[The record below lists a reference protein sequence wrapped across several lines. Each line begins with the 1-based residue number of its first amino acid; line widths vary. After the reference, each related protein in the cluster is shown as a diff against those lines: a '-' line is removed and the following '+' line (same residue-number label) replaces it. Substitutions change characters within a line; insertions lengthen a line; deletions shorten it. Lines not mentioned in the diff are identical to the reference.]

1 MVKKYSL
8 SQNLKYTYRL
18 LLKYEGH
25 RYSIFGMLRLI
36 VEVMAP
42 FFTMALPSVV
52 IALLLA
58 SKDKGEVVLL
68 VLGYAIILLLLHT
81 CKNYLEQRTQT
92 ITFLFRIGVLEE
104 LVRKIM
110 GIDYAYIESEEG
122 QEQLTK
128 AKRAILEGNEVGCE
142 ALINETLIFIINI
155 TGLIVYSIV
164 SARLN
169 IWILLFLVVTTL
181 VVIYMNRRNR
191 KWVEN
196 HKDCWTPYDKKLNYL
211 YVQSIDTKNGKDIRL
226 YKVKEW
232 FLESFDELFNG
243 RFKWYK
249 DEYKRYYFAKVI
261 ERFMALL
268 RDGIVYGYLIYEM
281 VQGMSLDLFLLYLG
295 VVAGFSIWMKK
306 IFDSFHKMEM
316 NSDIITD
323 YRNFMTINDE
333 EDNIDGMSIL
343 RSKTHEIKLEKVS
356 FKYPGSDNYVLKNIN
371 LTIEEG
377 EKLALV
383 GMNGAGKSTLVKL
396 ICGLYTPT
404 KGRILLDGIDIR
416 RFSKAEYYTEFA
428 VVFQDIFAFAFP
440 IAQNVACAKE
450 VDTDYQRI
458 EECLKEAELW
468 DKVKTLPKRMNT
480 VMLKE
485 LDEEGIVFSG
495 GEMQKLMLA
504 RALYKDASVVIL
516 DEPTAALD
524 PIAENTMYE
533 KYNSYIKGKTSI
545 FISHRLSSTRFCNR
559 IIFLKGGEI
568 IEEGTHE
575 RLMKKNGEY
584 ANMYKIQSHYYS
596 LEEQRKV
603 ADIVEEEEYCYEK

>member
-1 MVKKYSL
+1 MVKRYSL
-8 SQNLKYTYRL
+8 LQNLKYTYRL
-18 LLKYEGH
+18 LLKYEGY
-25 RYSIFGMLRLI
+25 RYSIFGLLRLI

-42 FFTMALPSVV
+42 FFAMALPSVV

-58 SKDKGEVVLL
+58 GKDEGEVVLL

-81 CKNYLEQRTQT
+81 VKNYLEQRTQT

-110 GIDYAYIESEEG
+110 SIDYAYIESGEG

-142 ALINETLIFIINI
+142 ALIDETLIFIINI

-196 HKDCWTPYDKKLNYL
+196 HKDYWSPYDKKLNYL

-226 YKVKEW
+226 YKMKEW
-232 FLESFDELFNG
+232 FLESFNELFDG

-249 DEYKRYYFAKVI
+249 NEYKRYYFAKII
-261 ERFMALL
+261 ERMMAFL

-295 VVAGFSIWMKK
+295 VVAGFSIWMKR

-316 NSDIITD
+316 NSHIITD

-333 EDNIDGMSIL
+333 EDNIEEMSIP
-343 RSKTHEIKLEKVS
+343 RSKTHEIKLEDVS
-356 FKYPGSDNYVLKNIN
+356 FKYSGSDSYVLKDIN
-371 LTIEEG
+371 LTIKEG

-396 ICGLYTPT
+396 ICGLYIPT
-404 KGRILLDGIDIR
+404 EGRILLDGIDIR
-416 RFSKAEYYTEFA
+416 RFSKEEYYKEFA
-428 VVFQDIFAFAFP
+428 VVFQDIFAFAFS
-440 IAQNVACAKE
+440 IAQNVACTKE

-458 EECLKEAELW
+458 EESLKEAELW
-468 DKVKTLPKRMNT
+468 DKVKILPKKMNT

-533 KYNSYIKGKTSI
+533 KFNSYIRGKTSI

-568 IEEGTHE
+568 IEEGNHE

-596 LEEQRKV
+596 LEEQRKT
-603 ADIVEEEEYCYEK
+603 ADIIEEEEYCYEK